1 MSKATRNMMTHA
13 QFFKLAEWIKNNHQ
27 TSKWHQ
33 YKDVAD
39 AASKAL
45 NFPVSIYSV
54 KNAFAGLDL
63 QFKEQVKKF
72 QRDRSQVI
80 AVELVNLLKE
90 LGKEPSAALMSIVNR
105 KGH

>member
-1 MSKATRNMMTHA
+1 MTKATRNMMSFS
-13 QFFKLAEWIKNNHQ
+13 QFFKLTEWIKNNHQ

-54 KNAFAGLDL
+54 KNAFASLNV

-80 AVELVNLLKE
+80 AVELANLLKE
-90 LGKEPSAALMSIVNR
+90 LGKEPSADLMSIINR

>member
-1 MSKATRNMMTHA
+1 MSKPTRNVLSHA
-13 QFFKLAEWIKNNHQ
+13 QFFKLAEWIKTNHQ
-27 TSKWHQ
+27 TAKWHQ

-45 NFPVSIYSV
+45 NCPVSIYSV
-54 KNAFAGLDL
+54 KSAFAGLDI
-63 QFKEQVKKF
+63 QFKEQIKKF

-80 AVELVNLLKE
+80 AVELANLLKE